1 MTYAKFVYLLS
12 LAEPS
17 REPSERLRGSIS
29 IYPSELNYTKG
40 VNREPVE
47 KRGVD
52 PDDSR
57 PRTERLVEVGV
68 LARAFSP
75 LVSFGLATWGFLPQR
90 ASSPGTP
97 FAPGYVSAGLQLAAL
112 LAQRRRKFFSN
123 L

>member
-40 VNREPVE
+40 VNREPIE

-57 PRTERLVEVGV
+57 PRTERLVAVGV

-75 LVSFGLATWGFLPQR
+75 LGSFGLATWRFLPQR
-90 ASSPGTP
+90 ASSHPGARRGPRSPQAT
-97 FAPGYVSAGLQLAAL
+97 LA
-112 LAQRRRKFFSN
+112 R
-123 L
+123 